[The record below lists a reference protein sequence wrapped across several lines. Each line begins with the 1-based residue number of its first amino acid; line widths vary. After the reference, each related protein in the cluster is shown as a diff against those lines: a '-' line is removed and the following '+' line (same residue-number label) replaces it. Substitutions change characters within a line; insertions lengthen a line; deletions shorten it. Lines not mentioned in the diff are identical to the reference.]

1 MKKVHFTLQGKG
13 GVGKSFAASLL
24 VQYLQEN
31 GLPVI
36 AIDTDPVNATLSGY
50 RPFAARR
57 LELMDGSRLNE
68 RKFDEMMEWIVAED
82 SHFVIDNG
90 ASSFIPLSNYLI
102 ENRAIGLIAAA
113 GKEVVIHSLVTGGQA
128 LLDTLA
134 GFSQLARQLPEN
146 APIVVWL
153 NEYFGAIE
161 ANGKHFEEMNAY
173 TQYQDRVT
181 GLVRIARQ
189 TSDTFGKDVELMLD
203 QKLTFAEVAQRAD
216 FGLMAK
222 QRLTMVK
229 HALFQQLAN
238 VL

>member
-1 MKKVHFTLQGKG
+1 MKKVHLTLQGKG

-24 VQYLQEN
+24 VQYLQEKDQ
-31 GLPVI
+31 PVI

-50 RPFAARR
+50 RSFSARR

-68 RKFDEMMEWIVAED
+68 RQFDEMMEWIVAED

-102 ENRAIGLIAAA
+102 ENSAIDLIAGA
-113 GKEVVIHSLVTGGQA
+113 GKQVVIHSVVTGGQA

-161 ANGKHFEEMNAY
+161 ANGKHFEEMKAY
-173 TQYQDRVT
+173 TMHKDRVT
-181 GLVRIARQ
+181 GIVRIARQ

-203 QKLTFAEVAQRAD
+203 QKLTFADVAQRAD

-229 HALFQQLAN
+229 RALFLQLAN